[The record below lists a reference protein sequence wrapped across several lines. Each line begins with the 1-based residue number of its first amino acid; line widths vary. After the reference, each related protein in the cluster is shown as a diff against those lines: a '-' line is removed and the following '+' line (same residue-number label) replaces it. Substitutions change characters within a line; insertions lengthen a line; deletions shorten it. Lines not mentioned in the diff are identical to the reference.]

1 MWEAEEFVGLESKE
15 RISSEEKCDQAGV
28 PELLGR
34 ERMYVCV

>member
-1 MWEAEEFVGLESKE
+1 MWETEEFESLESKK